1 MRWSS
6 GGPEDREVWLPEVGN
21 LRQAMPRWGS
31 RGLRGVGELDFGVLD
46 RLGQTARAAEVEDG
60 DQGVLLDEPQRLEGQ
75 DMLDILGRENSTPIR
90 VPSQL
95 PTPPRPPA
103 RRMLPALQSSPG
115 VGARARV
122 DCLRAFPRSISPA
135 SFPRDSS
142 KCWSLC
148 EGTGLW
154 PR

>member
-6 GGPEDREVWLPEVGN
+6 GGPEDGEVWLPEVGN
-21 LRQAMPRWGS
+21 LRQAMPWWGS
-31 RGLRGVGELDFGVLD
+31 QGLRGVRELDFGVLD

-60 DQGVLLDEPQRLEGQ
+60 DQGVLLDELQRLEGQ

-95 PTPPRPPA
+95 PPPPPPR
-103 RRMLPALQSSPG
+103 MLRALQSSPG
-115 VGARARV
+115 VGARAWV

-142 KCWSLC
+142 KCWGLC

-154 PR
+154 PH